1 MRSRPAPV
9 DGSPSA
15 TAISYRTTA
24 MSDNRPPLTA
34 GGTMSPFELVRFAVG
49 AIAAHPLRSALT
61 SLGVVIGVAA
71 VIMMTSIGL
80 GAQQRVEEA
89 LSSLGTN

>member
-1 MRSRPAPV
+1 MP
-9 DGSPSA
+9 
-15 TAISYRTTA
+15 
-24 MSDNRPPLTA
+24 DNRPPLSDA
-34 GGTMSPFELVRFAVG
+34 AMSPFELVRFAVG

-80 GAQQRVEEA
+80 GVQQRV
-89 LSSLGTN
+89 